1 MHVCINKNRGL
12 YDWYA
17 RWVPAWTLC
26 NNKVGMSVSLPGS
39 GASES
44 ASTRRRGVLPSNSAN
59 GSSLSRLFGHIVMR
73 RHRFW
78 FSRGKWFPGNRKMQ
92 DWNWTKT
99 VANVKEKSEHPAR
112 RPPQFIIWG
121 LLTRGNPGTVTI
133 SQYRVNKTKQHTV
146 IYPSGYTPRGF
157 TSIPGQEAK

>member
-1 MHVCINKNRGL
+1 MEVCMYACMHVCIIKNRGL

-17 RWVPAWTLC
+17 KWVPAWTLC

-73 RHRFW
+73 RQRFW
-78 FSRGKWFPGNRKMQ
+78 FSRGKWFPGNRKMRI
-92 DWNWTKT
+92 WTKNHHDVT
-99 VANVKEKSEHPAR
+99 VKDEGEHPAR
-112 RPPQFIIWG
+112 RPPLFNIWG
-121 LLTRGNPGTVTI
+121 LLTRGHPGTVTI
-133 SQYRVNKTKQHTV
+133 SQYRVNKTK
-146 IYPSGYTPRGF
+146 
-157 TSIPGQEAK
+157 